1 MWIKIEKMVVLWALT
16 QIYYKATL
24 INLLGLFIKTS
35 YLIRV
40 LSRVII
46 FFKKILDMQA
56 ALMCF
61 LTKKNQNDKL

>member
-35 YLIRV
+35 YLIRIP
-40 LSRVII
+40 SRVII
-46 FFKKILDMQA
+46 F
-56 ALMCF
+56 
-61 LTKKNQNDKL
+61 